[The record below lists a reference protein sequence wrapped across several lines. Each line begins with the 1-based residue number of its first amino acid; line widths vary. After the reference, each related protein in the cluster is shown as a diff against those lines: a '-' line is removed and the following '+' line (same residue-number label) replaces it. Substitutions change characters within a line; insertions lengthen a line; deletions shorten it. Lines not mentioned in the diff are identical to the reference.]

1 MVGLQA
7 VDQAYSLLFQ
17 PFPTARF
24 DVMHVTCLEFYS
36 LPSQSISR
44 CCESHHVSETPG
56 GDGARSEVVVRF
68 VRMDQLA
75 AGDPLLVRRPS
86 LIPASGGRS
95 ITHYGI

>member
-1 MVGLQA
+1 M
-7 VDQAYSLLFQ
+7 SLVLNFTH
-17 PFPTARF
+17 FPPNQYRDAANLTMCQRL
-24 DVMHVTCLEFYS
+24 H
-36 LPSQSISR
+36 
-44 CCESHHVSETPG
+44 G